1 MSRNR
6 YLLPLG
12 VLLLAMLPVFRDVQG
27 GQWIPLRSEV
37 NFQCDNGVTTRDYS
51 VYVVGNRPELGNWDP
66 TKAVKLAPTSYP
78 TWTGK
83 VLFPGTDDGK
93 DVEWKCIVRH
103 ETIPTDVQKWQD
115 DPNNIV
121 KVTFTITS
129 VGTF

>member
-1 MSRNR
+1 MGSDQSIKR
-6 YLLPLG
+6 
-12 VLLLAMLPVFRDVQG
+12 
-27 GQWIPLRSEV
+27 
-37 NFQCDNGVTTRDYS
+37 
-51 VYVVGNRPELGNWDP
+51 
-66 TKAVKLAPTSYP
+66 APTSYP

-83 VLFPGTDDGK
+83 VLFPGTDNGK
-93 DVEWKCIVRH
+93 DVQWKCIVRH